1 MKIWDELSRIE
12 EQNKLILLKNHLKI
26 KIKLEFDEN
35 YKNLIKKLRNQT
47 FFFRIQNKKWENFI
61 KFKYFFN
68 FIIKNNSRI

>member
-35 YKNLIKKLRNQT
+35 YKNLIKKLRN
-47 FFFRIQNKKWENFI
+47 
-61 KFKYFFN
+61 
-68 FIIKNNSRI
+68 